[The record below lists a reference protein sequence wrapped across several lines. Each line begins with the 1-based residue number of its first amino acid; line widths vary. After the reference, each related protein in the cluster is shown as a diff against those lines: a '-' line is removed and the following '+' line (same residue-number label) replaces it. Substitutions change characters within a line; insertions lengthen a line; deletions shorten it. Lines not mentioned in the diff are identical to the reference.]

1 MDKTYKRSRKST
13 KNKSTRKRTGG
24 FMNYLNEQVKK
35 GKDMANKHYEDAK
48 NAAAPH
54 AERMMEKTSNSLN
67 NMKDTSSSLY
77 NKAKNSSVSNRVTF
91 AVAEKYGKK
100 AMDNGKTMGTS
111 MMNKGNS
118 MATSMMNKGNSMG
131 TSMMNRFN
139 PNGMKPKNIEQ
150 AVDGSVAGVP
160 QSLQYPRAQLATKLP
175 TTI

>member
-1 MDKTYKRSRKST
+1 MGKTYKRSRKST

-24 FMNYLNEQVKK
+24 FMSYLNEQVRK

-54 AERMMEKTSNSLN
+54 AERM
-67 NMKDTSSSLY
+67 KDTTSSLY
-77 NKAKNSSVSNRVTF
+77 DKAKKSSVSNRLTF

-118 MATSMMNKGNSMG
+118 MATSMMNKGNNMG

-160 QSLQYPRAQLATKLP
+160 QSLQ
-175 TTI
+175 

>member
-54 AERMMEKTSNSLN
+54 AERMMDTTTSVY
-67 NMKDTSSSLY
+67 D
-77 NKAKNSSVSNRVTF
+77 KAKKSSVSNRVTF
-91 AVAEKYGKK
+91 ALAEKYGKE
-100 AMDNGKTMGTS
+100 AMS
-111 MMNKGNS
+111 KGNN
-118 MATSMMNKGNSMG
+118 MATSMMG
-131 TSMMNRFN
+131 RFN
-139 PNGMKPKNIEQ
+139 PNGMKPENIEQ